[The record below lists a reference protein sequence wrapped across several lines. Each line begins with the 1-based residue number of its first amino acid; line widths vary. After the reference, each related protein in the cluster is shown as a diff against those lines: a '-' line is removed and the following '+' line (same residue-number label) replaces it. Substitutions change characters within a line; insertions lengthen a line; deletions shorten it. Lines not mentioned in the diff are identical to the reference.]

1 LVQLSESDGALL
13 ESDIQEQLNGGSLY
27 PVDENAYKKLASH
40 RVRRA
45 DKGVTVTVPED
56 SNRAGETTRTSAS
69 DVRESMRIQALLP
82 EIGSRMGMQIWVP
95 RADCAAVLAE
105 WQGNHPPPLERLL
118 LNYDDTTL
126 KTVEQIDMLWLKGRA
141 IKRAFEV
148 EHTTSIYS
156 GILRMA
162 DLLGT
167 PAEHGYSTADRG
179 TVG

>member
-1 LVQLSESDGALL
+1 
-13 ESDIQEQLNGGSLY
+13 
-27 PVDENAYKKLASH
+27 
-40 RVRRA
+40 
-45 DKGVTVTVPED
+45 
-56 SNRAGETTRTSAS
+56 
-69 DVRESMRIQALLP
+69 
-82 EIGSRMGMQIWVP
+82 MGMQIWVP

-105 WQGNHPPPLERLL
+105 CQGNHPPPLERLP